1 MLQWNIEVNNC
12 ENKTEQKKNRNKTAH
27 KSRNVGQKIK

>member
-12 ENKTEQKKNRNKTAH
+12 ENKTEQKKIETRQLTNLEMLARK
-27 KSRNVGQKIK
+27 